1 MISTNEQQVAIPDG
15 LASSQAKLVYLSL
28 FVMEKATVSEIQQL
42 LELPKLTILPIIRSL
57 AANDHIKRTEDG
69 YAI

>member
-1 MISTNEQQVAIPDG
+1 MMSTSEQQVAIPDD
-15 LASSQAKLVYLSL
+15 LTSSQAKLIYLSVL
-28 FVMEKATVSEIQQL
+28 VMEKATVSEIQQL
-42 LELPKLTILPIIRSL
+42 LGLPKLTILPVLRSL